1 MAPKII
7 EPTLAEVYG
16 GVVMV
21 SCAWIIMAYVFMPLG
36 PIAGLVKA
44 SEGQQKWCGPVV
56 HISSPHPPARRG
68 KPSHPRRVCVCRGN
82 RSFLN
87 MQEQSVL
94 FMASLWLYA
103 VFCSASDATDLG
115 IAYLVLRSMYPVLWM
130 VLGGEGGPPPAM
142 SMVSTFPQYAI
153 NLFEVVSVVLKVGYA
168 ADLKEVFLG
177 YKTLGVF
184 VFNIAFMSYAMG
196 VMPQLQQKVF
206 AGFFKK
212 GKD

>member
-44 SEGQQKWCGPVV
+44 SEGQQKWG
-56 HISSPHPPARRG
+56 H
-68 KPSHPRRVCVCRGN
+68 

-130 VLGGEGGPPPAM
+130 VMGGEGGPPPAM
-142 SMVSTFPQYAI
+142 SIVCTFPQYAI
-153 NLFEVVSVVLKVGYA
+153 NLFEVVAVVLKVGYD